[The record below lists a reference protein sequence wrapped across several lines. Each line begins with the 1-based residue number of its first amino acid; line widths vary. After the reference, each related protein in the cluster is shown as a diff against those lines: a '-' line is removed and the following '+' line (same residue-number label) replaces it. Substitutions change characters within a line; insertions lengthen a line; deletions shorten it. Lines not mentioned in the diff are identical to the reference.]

1 MDLPPPLSVF
11 EDSWIEGAI
20 EGANRFALPPTKNEN
35 ENKNENVNE
44 EEK

>member
-1 MDLPPPLSVF
+1 MDLLPPPSFF

-35 ENKNENVNE
+35 ENKNENADE